1 MSLVEE
7 DVGDALVAGGYT
19 NIRYYRFDSLTLDQI
34 VIIPG
39 SGTNEIV
46 SGGDVEHPNVQV
58 QVRGPSMADLKATV
72 TKALAIKT
80 LLHKK
85 DNLANSVTCIWN
97 GRYPDFWTDEN
108 DLPIFS
114 LDFKVIRA
122 V

>member
-1 MSLVEE
+1 MSLVD
-7 DVGDALVAGGYT
+7 DVGAALVAASYQ

-34 VIIPG
+34 CVIPG
-39 SGTNEIV
+39 GGNNVMV

-58 QVRGPSMADLKATV
+58 QVRGASMAALQDTEA
-72 TKALAIKT
+72 KALAIKT

-97 GRYPDFWTDEN
+97 GRYPDFWTDAN

>member
-1 MSLVEE
+1 MSLPE
-7 DVGDALVAGGYT
+7 DIGAALVAAGHT
-19 NIRYYRFDSLTLDQI
+19 NIRYFRFDSLSLDQV

-39 SGTNEIV
+39 GGTTVIV

-58 QVRGPSMADLKATV
+58 QVRGASMADLQATEA
-72 TKALAIKT
+72 KALAIKT